1 MESLQRVAFGRP
13 VVVWALPYPPLMEQS
28 SHVDVLIIG
37 AGISGIGAACRL
49 QQDLPQ
55 KSYAILEARD
65 ASGGTWDLFRY
76 PGVRSDSD
84 LHTLG
89 YRFRPWIG
97 ENAIVDGPEV
107 LDYIRETAAEYGVDR
122 KIHYGWR
129 VAAASWSSDEGLWSV
144 EATASGGEAITIT
157 CGWLFC
163 ASGYFR
169 YDRGYQPRF
178 EGQER
183 FAGPI
188 IHPQDWPQGLDYA
201 GKRIVVIGSGATA
214 VTIVPA
220 MAAQAAHV
228 TMLQRSPSY
237 VISVPRKDS
246 VANLLNR
253 LLPAD
258 RASAVTR
265 RKNIWRQRF
274 VFNLAQSRP
283 QLVKRFLRWSVS
295 QQLPDDFEVDRHFAP
310 DYGPWDQRLCA
321 VPNGDLFKSISRGDC
336 SVVTDQIASFSEDG
350 IELVSGERL
359 EADIIV
365 TATGLELL
373 AFGGVELT
381 VDGAPVELPEALV
394 YKGAMLS
401 GVPNFAFAIGNY
413 NVSLTLKVGLVID
426 YVCRL
431 LSYIDRCGFDKCTAV
446 NPDPSQQTRPML
458 DFGAGYVNR
467 SLHLFPRQGSN
478 EHWEMSQ
485 DLARDERELACEL
498 TAGGALQFERAAN
511 RSAAKAA

>member
-1 MESLQRVAFGRP
+1 
-13 VVVWALPYPPLMEQS
+13 MEQP

-49 QQDLPQ
+49 TEDLPQ

-89 YRFRPWIG
+89 YQFRPWMG

-107 LDYIRETAAEYGVDR
+107 LGYIRDTAAEYGVDD
-122 KIHYGWR
+122 KIRYGHQ
-129 VAAASWSSDEGLWSV
+129 VNSASWDSAEAIWTV
-144 EATASGGEAITIT
+144 EATVGGKPVTMT
-157 CGWLFC
+157 CGWLFS

-169 YDRGYQPRF
+169 YDRGYQPHF

-183 FAGPI
+183 FNGQI
-188 IHPQDWPQGLDYA
+188 IHPQDWPEDLDYS
-201 GKRIVVIGSGATA
+201 GKAVVVIGSGATA
-214 VTIVPA
+214 VTLVPA
-220 MAAQAAHV
+220 MAEQAAHV

-237 VISVPRKDS
+237 VISVPRKDAL
-246 VANLLNR
+246 ANLLNR
-253 LLPAD
+253 LLPD
-258 RASAVTR
+258 DLASSITR
-265 RKNIWRQRF
+265 RKNIWRQRIAF
-274 VFNLAQSRP
+274 KLSKSQP
-283 QLVKRFLRWSVS
+283 QLVKRFLRWAVGK
-295 QQLPDDFEVDRHFAP
+295 QLPDDYEIDRHFAP
-310 DYGPWDQRLCA
+310 NYDPWDQRLCA
-321 VPNGDLFKSISRGDC
+321 VPSGDLFRSLSTGDC
-336 SVVTDQIASFSEDG
+336 SVVTDQISSFTEDG
-350 IELVSGERL
+350 IELVSGQRL

-373 AFGGVELT
+373 ALGGIELS
-381 VDGAPVELPEALV
+381 VDGSQVDLPEALV

-401 GVPNFAFAIGNY
+401 EVPNFAFAMGNY

-426 YVCRL
+426 YVWRL
-431 LSYIDRCGFDKCTAV
+431 IGYMDRCGFAKCTAV
-446 NPDPSQQTRPML
+446 NPDPSQETRPML

-467 SLHLFPRQGSN
+467 SLHLFPRQGSI

-485 DLARDERELACEL
+485 DLARDQRELGSEL
-498 TAGGALQFERAAN
+498 TADGALQFERSADRAAAT
-511 RSAAKAA
+511 AA